1 VWALREI
8 NATTG
13 AEIRAVAESEDD
25 LLGAAVL
32 NVDIDPN
39 TVDEGI
45 QGMAVV
51 QGTGTSRDGNVLLLS
66 TRAAKIIEI
75 DYRTGAQVTAAN
87 GGFEFVNPFIFSSV
101 PPSSVTGIYHSIVNG
116 EEVLWAVDFRG
127 RSIVQF
133 AKDGTLNQAASIN
146 LFDEIP
152 DAELQGI
159 VIDPATGNFL
169 LADDAT
175 GNASNI
181 YEVTPEGKL
190 ISTINLLQLSGG
202 DGRFADTEGLGIN
215 PETRELY
222 VAIDDDLRNP
232 NFNIGEIGDQIS
244 VLQLST
250 PEASFNPSEP
260 GDNGFLQTQTAI
272 TLQINIRSNTT
283 INVASELVVFAVDD
297 AEGNVGDNA
306 PPTPGSDD
314 DAYLNAILDNN
325 KLLGTMSFLA
335 GLNNPSGLGDF
346 ADIID
351 DFSQL
356 IELAA
361 RQRIGFLLVEGGSLG
376 DEGASIFYSNQSN
389 FSVEAF
395 SSESFSLSFSGT
407 DVSFDLDLKAE
418 PPGLGKKRFGLQ
430 TGREYLECLDRRG
443 QNDVLRGN
451 SVRVYSEAAFDNLVG
466 FYLTDINGNV
476 LNITTGDVEAAV
488 GDGSDYLAAVVANR
502 LDITLSA
509 NTTTTIDFVADAI
522 ITPFLVSNGTFE
534 NFTNVFT
541 PFYST
546 DNFDHFR
553 LLGSG
558 TFAVEDQLNGG
569 DRDFDDMIIQVTFS

>member
-1 VWALREI
+1 MSVLVLQLLLLDQYLNRPKDFLSGVAVSIGTAIAAADIANLVYTSNADFGGVDSFQVTASDGTYDSAPADVDVFVNAPEGIEATLLRTFDFNSADGLTFNPTTGTIFASDSYRQVANNPNTVVWALREI

-215 PETRELY
+215 PLTGELY

-232 NFNIGEIGDQIS
+232 NFNITEIGDQIA
-244 VLQLST
+244 VLKIPVAPRLSSIDKYGDA
-250 PEASFNPSEP
+250 EAAISFALTDFTAKLVDVAVFP
-260 GDNGFLQTQTAI
+260 GPAFQDADGDALASLTIVSLPTNGTLTLSGVAVSIGTAI
-272 TLQINIRSNTT
+272 
-283 INVASELVVFAVDD
+283 AA
-297 AEGNVGDNA
+297 
-306 PPTPGSDD
+306 
-314 DAYLNAILDNN
+314 
-325 KLLGTMSFLA
+325 
-335 GLNNPSGLGDF
+335 
-346 ADIID
+346 ADI
-351 DFSQL
+351 
-356 IELAA
+356 A
-361 RQRIGFLLVEGGSLG
+361 
-376 DEGASIFYSNQSN
+376 
-389 FSVEAF
+389 
-395 SSESFSLSFSGT
+395 
-407 DVSFDLDLKAE
+407 
-418 PPGLGKKRFGLQ
+418 
-430 TGREYLECLDRRG
+430 
-443 QNDVLRGN
+443 
-451 SVRVYSEAAFDNLVG
+451 
-466 FYLTDINGNV
+466 
-476 LNITTGDVEAAV
+476 
-488 GDGSDYLAAVVANR
+488 
-502 LDITLSA
+502 
-509 NTTTTIDFVADAI
+509 
-522 ITPFLVSNGTFE
+522 
-534 NFTNVFT
+534 
-541 PFYST
+541 
-546 DNFDHFR
+546 
-553 LLGSG
+553 
-558 TFAVEDQLNGG
+558 
-569 DRDFDDMIIQVTFS
+569 

>member
-1 VWALREI
+1 MLLSVLVLQLLLLDQYLNRPKDFLSGVAVSIGTAIAAADIANLVYTSNADFGGVDSFQVTASDGTYDSAPADVDVFVNAPEGIEATLLRTFDFNSADGLTFNPTTGTIFASDSYRQVANNPNTVVWALREI

-101 PPSSVTGIYHSIVNG
+101 HPSSVTGIYHSIVNG

-181 YEVTPEGKL
+181 YEVTPEG
-190 ISTINLLQLSGG
+190 
-202 DGRFADTEGLGIN
+202 
-215 PETRELY
+215 
-222 VAIDDDLRNP
+222 
-232 NFNIGEIGDQIS
+232 
-244 VLQLST
+244 
-250 PEASFNPSEP
+250 
-260 GDNGFLQTQTAI
+260 
-272 TLQINIRSNTT
+272 
-283 INVASELVVFAVDD
+283 
-297 AEGNVGDNA
+297 
-306 PPTPGSDD
+306 
-314 DAYLNAILDNN
+314 
-325 KLLGTMSFLA
+325 
-335 GLNNPSGLGDF
+335 
-346 ADIID
+346 
-351 DFSQL
+351 
-356 IELAA
+356 
-361 RQRIGFLLVEGGSLG
+361 
-376 DEGASIFYSNQSN
+376 
-389 FSVEAF
+389 
-395 SSESFSLSFSGT
+395 
-407 DVSFDLDLKAE
+407 
-418 PPGLGKKRFGLQ
+418 
-430 TGREYLECLDRRG
+430 
-443 QNDVLRGN
+443 
-451 SVRVYSEAAFDNLVG
+451 
-466 FYLTDINGNV
+466 
-476 LNITTGDVEAAV
+476 
-488 GDGSDYLAAVVANR
+488 
-502 LDITLSA
+502 
-509 NTTTTIDFVADAI
+509 
-522 ITPFLVSNGTFE
+522 
-534 NFTNVFT
+534 
-541 PFYST
+541 
-546 DNFDHFR
+546 
-553 LLGSG
+553 
-558 TFAVEDQLNGG
+558 
-569 DRDFDDMIIQVTFS
+569 